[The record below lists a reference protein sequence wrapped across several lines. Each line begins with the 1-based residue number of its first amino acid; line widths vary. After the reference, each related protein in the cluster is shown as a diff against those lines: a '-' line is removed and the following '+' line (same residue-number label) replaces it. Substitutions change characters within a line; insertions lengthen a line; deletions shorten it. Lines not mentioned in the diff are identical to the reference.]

1 VRSSCPPRPLGEEEL
16 SLVALI
22 EAYFDVIRDGG
33 IDRLAGIVTDDYDDH
48 NPVRGQLVGRYGIM
62 QKTLLFRAEHPGARM
77 VIEAIEITPQG
88 ATAAA
93 GGPQVPTLRA
103 TAAAG
108 GPQAPTLRAT
118 WTTTAPNLDGTPA
131 VTTWRYVG
139 DFTFAGGKI
148 RSSKVERI
156 GQVE

>member
-1 VRSSCPPRPLGEEEL
+1 MASHDDEK
-16 SLVALI
+16 ALI

-62 QKTLLFRAEHPGARM
+62 QKTLLFRAEHPGATM
-77 VIEAIEITPQG
+77 VIESMEPTE
-88 ATAAA
+88 A
-93 GGPQVPTLRA
+93 GMT
-103 TAAAG
+103 
-108 GPQAPTLRAT
+108 AT

-156 GQVE
+156 EQVA